1 MFSTAGGM
9 MQQRLKA
16 VCNII
21 LVCAALLAAAG
32 VQAQQAGQNPR
43 IALVIGNATYR
54 DAALATPANDAGLI
68 AQTLQAAGFD
78 VVGARDLDGQS
89 LRTAFRD
96 FLQKAE
102 AAGPDM
108 QAFVYLAGR
117 AVQYNG
123 DNYFVPVDA
132 RISRDADVPIEAIR
146 MSDFTHALAATPG
159 RARIIVL
166 DAARA
171 NPYAGQG
178 APLAPGLALV
188 DPEPG
193 ELIAFNAAPGTLAGD
208 EEGPYGVFAKTLAG
222 AIRQGGVDIAQ
233 AFDQTRVSVNAE
245 TQGALL
251 PFSASRLGGPF
262 YVFERAADAPP
273 PGPSLAETE
282 RQPLSSLSA
291 ADAYAAALERDTMK
305 GYREFLAAYPKSDQA
320 RRVRAILAV
329 RREAAYWRRTAGAD
343 TPRAYWTY
351 LHTYPKGPHVADAR
365 RRLAMLSAEFEPP
378 PDFRPERF
386 ADLPPPPPDERIYEE
401 RPIYAF
407 DDFGPPPPPP
417 PEQYVYV
424 EDDEWRDLPPPPP
437 PTQVGLL
444 PVLGF
449 ALPIAVG
456 AVAYQGLF
464 HRNGIAPQGAPR
476 FRPPPPAPPP
486 LPANIKPQAPPKP
499 AAAASAAA
507 NGAVVKPLPPIGRR
521 GRPGAPTP
529 AAPAVAP
536 PNPAG
541 TPAAPAAGPGGKT
554 NPLPGAGAAPAVHVA
569 PGGKPLP
576 APTAPL
582 APAGPAG
589 KPPAAASPAAV
600 APAPANPAKTP
611 AAPAAPGPAPKPLPA
626 PPAVANPAVA
636 VPPAAL
642 PAGKTNPP
650 AGAEAAPAVRVA
662 PGGKPL
668 PAPTAPLAPAGP
680 AGKPPAAASPAAVA
694 PAAPAAA
701 VPGGSSSGAPQQSM
715 RPRQPLRLPPR
726 LVRRSRQSTRPRQ
739 PRRSLRLLVPRLRQS
754 TRPLPPLRFPPRLV
768 RRSRQSMRPRQ
779 PLRRQPL
786 LGPRLRQSTR
796 PRRPPR
802 RLRLL
807 VRRPRLYT
815 RPRQPLRLPPRLVR
829 FPRLSTRPR
838 RRNCGPAESPA
849 CRPVRNRRAAS
860 AGHDKPAL
868 NGLADQGADPRR
880 HRHRQRAPQADPER
894 RPQHRSAARPGP
906 ERAEREEKDQRG
918 GGDGLN
924 DGALRREKRRQR
936 RRSGAD
942 REGKSRREGGLDRF
956 GLRALVQAKLVAR
969 MGVERVLGHELT
981 SDLSR
986 KLRLQASLFV
996 DMGELLPLFGRPLA
1010 QRVLF
1015 AREIG
1020 ALRVGL

>member
-1 MFSTAGGM
+1 VFSAAGGM

-21 LVCAALLAAAG
+21 LVSAALLAAAG
-32 VQAQQAGQNPR
+32 VQAQQAGQKPR

-54 DAALATPANDAGLI
+54 DAALATPPNDAGLI

-96 FLQKAE
+96 FLEKAE

-171 NPYAGQG
+171 NPYAAQG

-222 AIRQGGVDIAQ
+222 AMRQGGVDIAQ

-329 RREAAYWRRTAGAD
+329 RREAAYWRRTASAD

-351 LHTYPKGPHVADAR
+351 LHTYPKGPHVADAH

-464 HRNGIAPQGAPR
+464 HRDGIAPQGAPR

-507 NGAVVKPLPPIGRR
+507 NGAVVKPLPPMGRH
-521 GRPGAPTP
+521 GRPGAPAP

-536 PNPAG
+536 PNPVG
-541 TPAAPAAGPGGKT
+541 TPAAPVAGPGGKT

-589 KPPAAASPAAV
+589 KPPAASPAV

-650 AGAEAAPAVRVA
+650 AGADAAPAVRVA

-668 PAPTAPLAPAGP
+668 PAPTAPLVPAGP
-680 AGKPPAAASPAAVA
+680 AGKPPAAAAPRPALPAVHAPAPAAAA
-694 PAAPAAA
+694 PAAPRPVPPAVHAPAPAAA
-701 VPGGSSSGAPQQSM
+701 VPAAP
-715 RPRQPLRLPPR
+715 RPTPPAVHAPAPAAAVPAAPRPALPAVHAPAPAAAPPVAPRPAPPAVHAPAPAAAAPAAPRPAPPAVHAPAPAQLRACGKPGLPPC
-726 LVRRSRQSTRPRQ
+726 P
-739 PRRSLRLLVPRLRQS
+739 
-754 TRPLPPLRFPPRLV
+754 
-768 RRSRQSMRPRQ
+768 
-779 PLRRQPL
+779 
-786 LGPRLRQSTR
+786 
-796 PRRPPR
+796 
-802 RLRLL
+802 
-807 VRRPRLYT
+807 
-815 RPRQPLRLPPRLVR
+815 
-829 FPRLSTRPR
+829 
-838 RRNCGPAESPA
+838 
-849 CRPVRNRRAAS
+849 
-860 AGHDKPAL
+860 K
-868 NGLADQGADPRR
+868 
-880 HRHRQRAPQADPER
+880 
-894 RPQHRSAARPGP
+894 
-906 ERAEREEKDQRG
+906 
-918 GGDGLN
+918 
-924 DGALRREKRRQR
+924 
-936 RRSGAD
+936 
-942 REGKSRREGGLDRF
+942 
-956 GLRALVQAKLVAR
+956 
-969 MGVERVLGHELT
+969 
-981 SDLSR
+981 
-986 KLRLQASLFV
+986 
-996 DMGELLPLFGRPLA
+996 
-1010 QRVLF
+1010 
-1015 AREIG
+1015 
-1020 ALRVGL
+1020 